1 KGYLVWNEAVR
12 GRRPGVLVVHEF
24 WGLDDYAKS
33 RADQLAR
40 IGAVAFAADMYG
52 NGKAFE
58 HPEEASAMMNEVK
71 NNLSEWVG
79 RAQAALK
86 LLHDQPTVDPARLA
100 AIGYC
105 FGGATALHLA
115 YSGADLK
122 AVVTF
127 HGALPLPSTT

>member
-1 KGYLVWNEAVR
+1 MRRIFLSLILALFTATPAWAAHKYQTVEYSYGGKTFKGYLVWNEAVR

-40 IGAVAFAADMYG
+40 SGAVAFAADMYG

-71 NNLSEWVG
+71 NNLSEW
-79 RAQAALK
+79 
-86 LLHDQPTVDPARLA
+86 
-100 AIGYC
+100 
-105 FGGATALHLA
+105 
-115 YSGADLK
+115 
-122 AVVTF
+122 
-127 HGALPLPSTT
+127 